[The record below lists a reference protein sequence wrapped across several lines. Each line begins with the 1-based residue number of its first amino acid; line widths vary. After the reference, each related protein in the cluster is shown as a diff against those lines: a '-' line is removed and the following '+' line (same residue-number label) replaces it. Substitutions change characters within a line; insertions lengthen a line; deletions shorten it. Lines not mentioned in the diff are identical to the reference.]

1 MDESELRKKVLAG
14 KKTERVV
21 FAASEEMKASLE
33 IIAEEKCM
41 SLSAL
46 MTSLAME
53 EILANKELFEKVKR

>member
-1 MDESELRKKVLAG
+1 MDESQLRKKVLAG

-33 IIAEEKCM
+33 TVAEEKCM

-53 EILANKELFEKVKR
+53 EILANKELFDEVKR